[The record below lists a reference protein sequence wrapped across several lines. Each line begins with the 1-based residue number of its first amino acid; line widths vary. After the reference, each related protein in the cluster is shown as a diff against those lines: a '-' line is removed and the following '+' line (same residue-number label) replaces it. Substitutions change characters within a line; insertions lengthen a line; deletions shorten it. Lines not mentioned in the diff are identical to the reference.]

1 MDRIKVKAP
10 ATSANLGAGFDVFG
24 IALQSPYDIIELEP
38 QEVTEIKVDG
48 VGRDLVPTDPAK
60 NTAGIIASELGCNAK
75 ITVHKGIRPCSGL
88 GSSAASAAGAAL
100 GLNELFDLGLSE
112 NELIRAA
119 VKGEKVV
126 SGAAHADNVAASLLG
141 GFTIVNG
148 KNVIQLDPPEIGI
161 VVVLPDISVGTRAA
175 RSMLPPKVP
184 LEDLVFNV
192 GNASSLIIGM
202 VTGNLELIGRSM
214 QDRIITPVRSKLI
227 PCYEGVKEG
236 ALKAGAAGA
245 TISGSGP
252 AVIAVCEI
260 EQRGE
265 IADAMVDAFN
275 RNGIKSEPFITQ
287 PGSGAEI
294 VKGFNEK

>member
-1 MDRIKVKAP
+1 MDHIKVKAP
-10 ATSANLGAGFDVFG
+10 ATSANLGSGFDVFG
-24 IALQSPYDIIELEP
+24 IALQAPYDIIELEP
-38 QEVTEIKVDG
+38 QDVTEIKVDG

-60 NTAGIIASELGCNAK
+60 NTAGITASELGCNAK

-126 SGAAHADNVAASLLG
+126 SGTAHADNVAAALLG

-148 KNVIQLDPPEIGI
+148 ENVIQLEPPDIGI
-161 VVVLPDISVGTRAA
+161 IAILPDISVETRAA
-175 RSMLPPKVP
+175 RSILPPKVP
-184 LEDLVFNV
+184 LEDLVFNI
-192 GNASSLIIGM
+192 GNASSLVLGM

-227 PCYEGVKEG
+227 PCYEDVRES
-236 ALKAGAAGA
+236 ALEAGAAGA

-252 AVIAVCEI
+252 AMIAVCEL
-260 EQRGE
+260 ERRGE
-265 IADAMVDAFN
+265 IADAMVDAFS

-287 PGSGAEI
+287 PGGGAEI
-294 VKGFNEK
+294 VKGMNER

>member
-1 MDRIKVKAP
+1 MDHITVKAP
-10 ATSANLGAGFDVFG
+10 ATSANLGSGFDVFG
-24 IALQSPYDIIELEP
+24 IALQIPYDIIELEP
-38 QEVTEIKVDG
+38 QDVTEIKVDG
-48 VGRDLVPTDPAK
+48 VGRDLISTDPAK
-60 NTAGIIASELGCNAK
+60 NTAGITASELGCNAK

-100 GLNELFDLGLSE
+100 GLNELFGLRLSE

-126 SGAAHADNVAASLLG
+126 SGAAHADNVAAALLG
-141 GFTIVNG
+141 GFTIANG
-148 KNVIQLDPPEIGI
+148 ENVIQLEPPDIGI
-161 VVVLPDISVGTRAA
+161 VAVLPDISVETRAA
-175 RSMLPPKVP
+175 RSILPPKVS

-192 GNASSLIIGM
+192 GNASSLVIGM

-227 PCYEGVKEG
+227 PCYEDVRES
-236 ALKAGAAGA
+236 ALEAGAAGA

-252 AVIAVCEI
+252 AMIAVCEFDR
-260 EQRGE
+260 RGE
-265 IADAMVDAFN
+265 IADAMVGAFN
-275 RNGIKSEPFITQ
+275 RNGIKSEPFITR

-294 VKGFNEK
+294 VKGSE